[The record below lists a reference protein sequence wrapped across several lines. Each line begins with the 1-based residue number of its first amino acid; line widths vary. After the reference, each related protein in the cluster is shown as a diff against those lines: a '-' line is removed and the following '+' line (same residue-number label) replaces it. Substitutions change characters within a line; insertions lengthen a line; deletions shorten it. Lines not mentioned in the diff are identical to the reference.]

1 MLLYIRKKIKD
12 SFAMPPSLSLSD
24 QAKLV
29 AAKRACEFVQDG
41 MKLGLGTGSTASWMV
56 RCLAERI
63 NKEGLKVKAVPTSIQ
78 TSDLAEELGIEV
90 ITLDSVGQLDLTID
104 GTDEFDGD
112 LNLIKGGGGALLR
125 EKIVSS
131 ASDKMIVI
139 ADNGKNVEQLGRF
152 PLPVEVL
159 RFGLKSS
166 QSLIKT
172 LLESQDVSSN
182 IIKTRMVDD
191 VPFVTDEG
199 NYILDLYLEQI
210 GDADKLNSA
219 LNQVPGVV
227 ENGLF
232 VKLCDM
238 VIMGSPDGT
247 LIEKTRRPNP
257 RF

>member
-1 MLLYIRKKIKD
+1 
-12 SFAMPPSLSLSD
+12 
-24 QAKLV
+24 
-29 AAKRACEFVQDG
+29 
-41 MKLGLGTGSTASWMV
+41 
-56 RCLAERI
+56 
-63 NKEGLKVKAVPTSIQ
+63 
-78 TSDLAEELGIEV
+78 
-90 ITLDSVGQLDLTID
+90 
-104 GTDEFDGD
+104 
-112 LNLIKGGGGALLR
+112 
-125 EKIVSS
+125 
-131 ASDKMIVI
+131 MIVI

-247 LIEKTRRPNP
+247 LIEKTKRPNP